1 MAFVTRL
8 SLRLGV
14 VVFLGVALLFGAG
27 IYAAT
32 QVQQDLLPDIS
43 VPAVIVITPY
53 PGASPQIVDQQVSV
67 PVGNAMQ
74 GVAGA
79 NTVQA
84 TSSQGASLVIVLFK
98 DGIDLKSAAQDVNS
112 ALGRVRPLLPPQA
125 LSSTVQTFSTNSLPI
140 LTYAI
145 SAGEPL
151 GDLSGQLRA
160 QALPKLKG
168 LAGVQSVVISGAPT
182 DEVDVILD
190 PTKLAAHG
198 VTVSQVAAALQQA
211 SIVQSVGSLKQGSAS
226 IPLQVS
232 GSLTSLDQIGKITV
246 TPAGPSIPGKPPTPV
261 RIDQLGTVQV
271 VSVPADTITRT
282 NGKPSV
288 GLQIIKGPNANTVT
302 VANEVWTAL
311 PGIESSI
318 GHGIHFDSISDQA
331 TPITQAIGDILR
343 EGLAGAIFAVLVIFV
358 FLRSARATVVAAISI
373 PLSLL
378 VALIAL
384 WWQGI
389 TLNILTL
396 GGMMVAIGRVV
407 DDSIVVL
414 ENISRHVSEG
424 ERPLVAAYTGAREIT
439 TAVFSSTLTT
449 VAVFLPIAFLTGI
462 AGSFFRP
469 FALTVVVA
477 LLASLVVA
485 ITVVPLLAARL
496 LPSINAEGIE
506 RRLRWSW
513 TQRIYVPVIR
523 WATSHKLLTLGAAA
537 AFFVASM
544 ALIPLLRVNLLD
556 QSSSPTFPIS
566 ITMPENSTLTQ
577 TDAETQKVESLLSG
591 VSGITAYQAT
601 VGGQSDPFAP
611 PGTVPADPTQASVLV
626 LVQNGQYGTALAGVQ
641 HSLQAYEGPAKL
653 QVGQAQNSSNASS
666 SQMQVDVRAADQG
679 TLQVANDLVVAA
691 LSKVQ
696 GLADLKSN
704 LASSKPQYQLVP
716 TDKLAA
722 SGLNIQTLAAIVA
735 QSINGQVAA
744 QAVLS
749 QGTMIVRVQLPP
761 GTADTAAALSSL
773 PIPTALGVV
782 PLSTLAT
789 IQEVTGP
796 QTVNRVNS
804 DRDATITGTITANDT
819 RAVQTSVTSALAGVS
834 LPSGASLSTG
844 GVFAQLSTVL
854 TQFALALLA
863 AIGLVYL
870 IMVATFR
877 SLLKPLVL
885 LVSIPF
891 AATGAIIA
899 LVATNT
905 SLSLPGLIGILMLT
919 GIVVTNAIVLLDLVE
934 QYRDRGLSLHDA
946 VIEGGRHRLRPILM
960 TAFAT
965 MLALVPLA
973 VLGGSGGVGGAF
985 ISRPLAI
992 VVIGGLFT
1000 STVLTLILVPVLYS
1014 IVSRFAG
1021 QRSTRDLDEL
1031 LDAAEDRRFNAL
1043 GLRGS
1048 AQLVP
1053 VAAAAYAFAMNLEP
1067 EPGRTGD
1074 PKLLQAL
1081 AQSGLTVEPVAG
1093 TAKMRIGVDSVEAA
1107 SPAEASA
1114 KALERVRQLVPASG
1128 YHLSEP
1134 EQVSMNG
1141 SK

>member
-14 VVFLGVALLFGAG
+14 VVLLGVVLLFGAG
-27 IYAAT
+27 IFAAT

-53 PGASPQIVDQQVSV
+53 PGASPEIVDQQVGV

-79 NTVQA
+79 DTVQS

-98 DGIDLKSAAQDVNS
+98 DGTDLKSAEQDVNS
-112 ALGRVRPLLPPQA
+112 ALARTRSLLPPQA
-125 LSSTVQTFSTNSLPI
+125 LTSTVQTFSTNSLPI
-140 LTYAI
+140 LEYAV

-168 LAGVQSVVISGAPT
+168 LAGVSSVVITGAPT
-182 DEVDVILD
+182 DEVDVTLD
-190 PTKLAAHG
+190 PVKLASHN
-198 VTVSQVAAALQQA
+198 VTVGLVAAALQQA
-211 SIVQSVGSLKQGSAS
+211 SIVQSIGSLKQGSAT

-232 GSLTSLDQIGKITV
+232 GSLTSVDQIGKITV
-246 TPAGPSIPGKPPTPV
+246 TPPAIGRPAAPV

-271 VSVPADTITRT
+271 VSVAADTITRT
-282 NGKPSV
+282 NGKLSI
-288 GLQIIKGPNANTVT
+288 GLRVIKGPNSNTVT
-302 VANEVWTAL
+302 VANEVWAAL
-311 PGIESSI
+311 PGIKSSI
-318 GHGIHFDSISDQA
+318 GHGIQFQSIQDQA

-343 EGLAGAIFAVLVIFV
+343 EGLLGAVFAVLVIFV

-378 VALIAL
+378 VALIVL

-424 ERPLVAAYTGAREIT
+424 ERPLVAAYTGSREII
-439 TAVFSSTLTT
+439 TAVSSSTLTT

-485 ITVVPLLAARL
+485 ITVVPLLASRL
-496 LPSINAEGIE
+496 LPAVRAEGVE
-506 RRLRWSW
+506 RRLSWSW

-523 WATSHKLLTLGAAA
+523 WATDHRLITLGAAA

-566 ITMPENSTLTQ
+566 ITMPENSTLPA
-577 TDAETQKVESLLSG
+577 TDLETQKVETLLAG
-591 VSGITAYQAT
+591 VPGISAYQAT

-611 PGTVPADPTQASVLV
+611 PGTVPADPTRASVLV
-626 LVQNGQYGTALAGVQ
+626 LIKNGQYDTALAGVKRALSSYQ
-641 HSLQAYEGPAKL
+641 GPAKL
-653 QVGQAQNSSNASS
+653 VVGQAQNNSNASS
-666 SQMQVDVRAADQG
+666 SQMQVDVRAPDSA
-679 TLQVANDLVVAA
+679 TLQAANDQVLAA
-691 LSKVQ
+691 LSKVA
-696 GLADLKSN
+696 GLAELKSN
-704 LASSKPQYQLVP
+704 LVASKPQYQLIP
-716 TDKLAA
+716 TYKLAA
-722 SGLNIQTLAAIVA
+722 SGLSVQALAALVA
-735 QSINGQVAA
+735 QQINGQVAA
-744 QAVLS
+744 QATLP
-749 QGTMIVRVQLPP
+749 QGTMLVRVQLPP
-761 GTADTAAALSSL
+761 GTADTAATLSAL
-773 PIPTALGVV
+773 PIPTAFGIVR
-782 PLSTLAT
+782 LSSIAT

-796 QTVNRVNS
+796 QTVARVNG

-819 RAVQTSVTSALAGVS
+819 RAVQAKVSSALAGVS
-834 LPSGASLSTG
+834 LPPGASLSTG

-899 LVATNT
+899 LVVTNT

-934 QYRDRGLSLHDA
+934 QYRDRGLNLHDA

-1000 STVLTLILVPVLYS
+1000 STILTLILVPVLYS
-1014 IVSRFAG
+1014 LALRFAG
-1021 QRSTRDLDEL
+1021 RRSTRDLDEL
-1031 LDAAEDRRFNAL
+1031 LDAAEDRRFKPL
-1043 GLRGS
+1043 GMRGS
-1048 AQLVP
+1048 QELVP
-1053 VAAAAYAFAMNLEP
+1053 VVAGPYTFSLTLEP
-1067 EPGRTGD
+1067 EPGRPGD
-1074 PKLLQAL
+1074 PKVLEAL
-1081 AQSGLTVEPVAG
+1081 TQNGLTVEPVAG
-1093 TAKMRIGVDSVEAA
+1093 TAKMRIGVNSVEAG
-1107 SPAEASA
+1107 SPAEASS
-1114 KALERVRQLVPASG
+1114 KAADRVRQLVPASG
-1128 YHLSEP
+1128 YQLSDP
-1134 EQVSMNG
+1134 EQINMDKG
-1141 SK
+1141 K

>member
-1 MAFVTRL
+1 VAFVTRL

-14 VVFLGVALLFGAG
+14 VVFLGVALLFGGG
-27 IYAAT
+27 IFAAT

-53 PGASPQIVDQQVSV
+53 PGASPEIVDQQVSV
-67 PVGNAMQ
+67 PVGNALL

-79 NTVQA
+79 DTVQA
-84 TSSQGASLVIVLFK
+84 TSSQGASLAIVLFK
-98 DGIDLKSAAQDVNS
+98 DGVDLKSAEQDVNS

-151 GDLSGQLRA
+151 GDLAGQMRA

-168 LAGVQSVVISGAPT
+168 LAGVQSVVITGAPT
-182 DEVDVILD
+182 DEVDVTLD
-190 PTKLAAHG
+190 PLKLAAHG
-198 VTVSQVAAALQQA
+198 VTVGQVAAALQQA

-246 TPAGPSIPGKPPTPV
+246 NPTGAPAGSARPPAPV

-271 VSVPADTITRT
+271 ASIPADTITRT
-282 NGKPSV
+282 NGKQSI

-302 VANEVWTAL
+302 VANEIWAAL

-318 GHGIHFDSISDQA
+318 GHGVHFESISDQA

-343 EGLAGAIFAVLVIFV
+343 EGLAGAVFAVLVIFV

-378 VALIAL
+378 VALIVL
-384 WWQGI
+384 WQQGI

-424 ERPLVAAYTGAREIT
+424 ERPLVAAYTGAREII
-439 TAVFSSTLTT
+439 TAVSASTLTT

-485 ITVVPLLAARL
+485 ITVVPLLASRL
-496 LPSINAEGIE
+496 LPAVKAEGAE
-506 RRLRWSW
+506 RRLQWNW
-513 TQRIYVPVIR
+513 MQRIYVPVIR
-523 WATSHKLLTLGAAA
+523 WATGHRLLTLGAAA
-537 AFFVASM
+537 AFFAASM

-566 ITMPENSTLTQ
+566 ITMPENSTLTE
-577 TDAETQKVESLLSG
+577 TDAETQKVESLISG
-591 VSGITAYQAT
+591 VSGISAYQAT
-601 VGGQSDPFAP
+601 VGGLSDPFAP

-626 LVQNGQYGTALAGVQ
+626 LVQSGQYNNALAGVERA
-641 HSLQAYEGPAKL
+641 LKAYLGPAKIG
-653 QVGQAQNSSNASS
+653 VGQAQNSSNASS
-666 SQMQVDVRAADQG
+666 SQMQVDVRAGDQS
-679 TLQVANDLVVAA
+679 TLQLANDQVLQA
-691 LSKVQ
+691 LSRVQ
-696 GLADLKSN
+696 GLAELKSN

-722 SGLNIQTLAAIVA
+722 SGLNVQSLAALVA
-735 QSINGQVAA
+735 QQINGQVAA
-744 QAVLS
+744 QAVLP
-749 QGTMIVRVQLPP
+749 QGTMIVRVELPP
-761 GTADTAAALSSL
+761 GTADTAAALAAL
-773 PIPTALGVV
+773 PIPTAFGIV
-782 PLSTLAT
+782 PLSTVAT
-789 IQEVTGP
+789 IQEVNGL
-796 QTVNRVNS
+796 QSVNRVNG

-819 RAVQTSVTSALAGVS
+819 RAVQNSVTSALAGVS

-934 QYRDRGLSLHDA
+934 QYRDRGLNLHDA

-973 VLGGSGGVGGAF
+973 VLGGSAGVGGAF

-1014 IVSRFAG
+1014 LVARFAG
-1021 QRSTRDLDEL
+1021 QRSTQDLDEL
-1031 LDAAEDRRFNAL
+1031 LDAAVDRRFKAL
-1043 GLRGS
+1043 GLRG
-1048 AQLVP
+1048 AV
-1053 VAAAAYAFAMNLEP
+1053 AYAFAMTLEP
-1067 EPGRTGD
+1067 EAGRVGD
-1074 PKLLQAL
+1074 PMLLQAL
-1081 AQSGLTVEPVAG
+1081 TKNGLTVEPVPG
-1093 TAKMRIGVDSVEAA
+1093 TAKMRIGVSAVQAE
-1107 SPAEASA
+1107 SPEEASA
-1114 KALERVRQLVPASG
+1114 KAADRVRQLVPAAG
-1128 YHLSEP
+1128 YKLSPP
-1134 EQVSMNG
+1134 EQVNMDGN
-1141 SK
+1141 K